1 MKIAMTSPYFE
12 PHTGGTEKYVKDLSL
27 QLIKQGHAVTVFC
40 TNAPAKLNAPL
51 TEEKNGLKIRRFPA
65 WDVLYL
71 PITKPFDLKL
81 LDGFDIVHSH
91 SPSFGYARSIGNH
104 LPIPHIAT
112 YHCDITYT
120 GKAAGIPVP
129 GFVTWLIEMVADA
142 YGRKVMGK
150 VDDIITTTES
160 YANASKVA
168 SRFPHHAIPIGIHY
182 DAFDKIL
189 KKIESEP
196 RQKEQI
202 LFLGRLAANKG
213 VNFLVRALSSVR
225 QKFPKVKLVI
235 SGEGEEKPSL
245 LKLIDELKLADAV
258 SWQGK
263 MDLEGLVRL
272 YAKSTVYVLPSI
284 NKLEAFGIVQLEA
297 MACATP
303 VIASDI
309 PGVNNVM
316 EVGKSGLIVPKENPQ
331 ALADAIIKIIG
342 DPALAAAMG
351 RRGRELVEKKYNW
364 DVIGKQIEGVYKEL
378 IAKKKAKGN

>member
-1 MKIAMTSPYFE
+1 MKIAMASPYFE

-40 TNAPAKLNAPL
+40 TNAPAKLAAPL
-51 TEEKNGLKIRRFPA
+51 AEEKNGLKIRRFPA
-65 WDVLYL
+65 WDIFYL
-71 PITKPFDLKL
+71 PITRPFDLSL
-81 LDGFDIVHSH
+81 LNGFDIVHSH
-91 SPSFGYARSIGNH
+91 APSFGYTRSIAGH

-129 GFVTWLIEMVADA
+129 GWFTWLLETISDA
-142 YGRKVMGK
+142 YGRKVLAE
-150 VDDIITTTES
+150 VDAIITTTES
-160 YANASKVA
+160 YASASKVA
-168 SRFPHHAIPIGIHY
+168 SHFPHHAIPIGIHY
-182 DAFDKIL
+182 EHFDKIL
-189 KKIESEP
+189 KKIEREP

-213 VNFLVRALSSVR
+213 VNFLVRALAIVR

-245 LKLIDELKLADAV
+245 QKLINELKLGEAV
-258 SWQGK
+258 AWQGK
-263 MDLEGLVRL
+263 MDLEGLIKL

-297 MACATP
+297 MACRTP

-316 EVGKSGLIVPKENPQ
+316 EVGKSGLLVPKENPQ
-331 ALADAIIKIIG
+331 ALAGAIIKIIG
-342 DPALAAAMG
+342 DPALAEAMG

-378 IAKKKAKGN
+378 IAKKKG